1 MALVKSR
8 AVVLRTYRL
17 GETSS
22 IVVCYTKRFG
32 KVRLVAK
39 GARKGGS
46 RLGGALEPLLV
57 SGVVFYRREGKDLSL
72 VSQAEVEHEFP
83 GLRRDVVRMAYGSA
97 VAELV
102 DKLVPGEESDPPLF
116 GVIVGA
122 LHEIDSAPEADLD
135 AALWRFELALACELG
150 YTPEFGRCVLCG
162 NAAGRDARFAPR
174 HGGVVCCD
182 CLATRP
188 GVPVAGAAASA
199 AIAVLAAGEDVVAG
213 SLDAV
218 VRDEIGDTL
227 TDFLGEHAGR
237 SLRLRSIDFLAQVR
251 RVEHLETEPDHH
263 DED

>member
-1 MALVKSR
+1 MALVTSR

-22 IVVCYTKRFG
+22 IVVCYTEKFG

-39 GARKGGS
+39 GVRKGGG
-46 RLGGALEPLLV
+46 RLGAALEPLLV

-72 VSQAEVEHEFP
+72 VSQAEVEREFP
-83 GLRRDVVRMAYGSA
+83 ELRRDVVRMAYGSA

-102 DKLVPGEESDPPLF
+102 DKLVPGEESDPRLF

-122 LHEIDSAPEADLD
+122 LGEIDSAPEAELD
-135 AALWRFELALACELG
+135 GALWRFELALARELG

-162 NAAGRDARFAPR
+162 NDPGRDARFAPR
-174 HGGVVCCD
+174 HGGVVCGC

-199 AIAVLAAGEDVVAG
+199 AIAALAAGENVVSG
-213 SLDAV
+213 SLGAV
-218 VRDEIGDTL
+218 VRDEIGGTL

-251 RVEHLETEPDHH
+251 RMEHSETEPDQHY
-263 DED
+263 ED

>member
-22 IVVCYTKRFG
+22 IVVCYTENFG

-39 GARKGGS
+39 GARKGGG
-46 RLGGALEPLLV
+46 RLGAALEPLLV

-72 VSQAEVEHEFP
+72 VSQAEVEREFP
-83 GLRRDVVRMAYGSA
+83 ELRRDVVRMAYGSA

-102 DKLVPGEESDPPLF
+102 DKLVPGEEPDPRLF

-122 LHEIDSAPEADLD
+122 LEEIDSAQETELD
-135 AALWRFELALACELG
+135 GALWRFEIALARELG

-162 NAAGRDARFAPR
+162 NDAGRDARFASR
-174 HGGVVCCD
+174 HGGVVCGG
-182 CLATRP
+182 CLAARQ
-188 GVPVAGAAASA
+188 GVAVAGAAASA
-199 AIAVLAAGEDVVAG
+199 AIAAMAAGEDLASG

-218 VRDEIGDTL
+218 VRDEIGNAL

-251 RVEHLETEPDHH
+251 RMEHSETETDQH